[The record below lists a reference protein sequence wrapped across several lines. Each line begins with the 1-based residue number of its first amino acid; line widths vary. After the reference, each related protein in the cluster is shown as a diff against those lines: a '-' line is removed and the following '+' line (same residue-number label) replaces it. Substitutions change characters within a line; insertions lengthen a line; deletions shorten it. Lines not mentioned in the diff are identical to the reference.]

1 MFGLIPIA
9 LKGFPLSRPWHRLGD
24 GRITAGNRERAVF
37 GDLRRAQEGETI
49 VSRRIPRSQR
59 RQAAS
64 SEQALCGAGLTPV
77 QRIIVLTVVL
87 LVVVV
92 LVCSG
97 QPVCDVLGLVVAAG
111 AAAAQIGPWLNGQ
124 RPAATCAGGV

>member
-1 MFGLIPIA
+1 
-9 LKGFPLSRPWHRLGD
+9 
-24 GRITAGNRERAVF
+24 
-37 GDLRRAQEGETI
+37 
-49 VSRRIPRSQR
+49 VSRRIRRSQR

-64 SEQALCGAGLTPV
+64 SDRALCGAGLTPV

-92 LVCSG
+92 LVSSG

>member
-1 MFGLIPIA
+1 LA
-9 LKGFPLSRPWHRLGD
+9 
-24 GRITAGNRERAVF
+24 
-37 GDLRRAQEGETI
+37 
-49 VSRRIPRSQR
+49 
-59 RQAAS
+59 
-64 SEQALCGAGLTPV
+64 
-77 QRIIVLTVVL
+77 VVL

-92 LVCSG
+92 LVSSG